1 MTKSAMALLISLGV
15 VVSACGDDA
24 DEETSSSLEIKGEWI
39 SNFGDTP
46 EVISNDSWD
55 VESEDYP
62 SSSEIVEFSNDDNAL
77 VLLGQDGT
85 YGQTVWTEIEGDS
98 FYYCGVSFGKATAK
112 EAVSE
117 AQSFDASDPE
127 SGGCGDSGFTWTK
140 LTRQ

>member
-1 MTKSAMALLISLGV
+1 MTKSAMALVMALGV
-15 VVSACGDDA
+15 FMSACGD
-24 DEETSSSLEIKGEWI
+24 EETGDTSSSLEIEGEWI

-77 VLLGQDGT
+77 VLLGEDGT

-98 FYYCGVSFGKATAK
+98 FYYCGVSFGKATAE
-112 EAVSE
+112 EAADE
-117 AQSFDASDPE
+117 AQAFDDSDPE

-140 LTRQ
+140 LTRR